1 MSHPRDSKGITMPRH
16 DFFSVE
22 GASFFNYNDDYDT
35 EEVGD
40 MAALYTCSQCE
51 LGEDINGGRV
61 HHVKDL
67 YFHSDVT
74 RRLKFQ
80 IPYNDAVVDVDG
92 SLTDQDAWST
102 VVADNNQHHITECI
116 WDDATAVAASYEML
130 GGIVCTP
137 DV

>member
-1 MSHPRDSKGITMPRH
+1 MSHPRDSKGITMPRN

-22 GASFFNYNDDYDT
+22 GASFFNFNDDYDT

-74 RRLKFQ
+74 RRLKF
-80 IPYNDAVVDVDG
+80 
-92 SLTDQDAWST
+92 
-102 VVADNNQHHITECI
+102 
-116 WDDATAVAASYEML
+116 
-130 GGIVCTP
+130 
-137 DV
+137 